1 MPEDPGP
8 AGTHP
13 GREDQEEP
21 ELAPGRHPGAI
32 PNPGSERVYSV
43 DTGAIDKPH
52 RTLHLQTKDQGLRA
66 LPHEARAPFMPGVTE
81 MPPQTAEEQ
90 IATVRRDVE
99 GRVQELEEMLDN
111 ADLAEPTRA
120 LIESEIGRLREVGV
134 R

>member
-1 MPEDPGP
+1 
-8 AGTHP
+8 
-13 GREDQEEP
+13 
-21 ELAPGRHPGAI
+21 
-32 PNPGSERVYSV
+32 
-43 DTGAIDKPH
+43 
-52 RTLHLQTKDQGLRA
+52 
-66 LPHEARAPFMPGVTE
+66 MPGVTE